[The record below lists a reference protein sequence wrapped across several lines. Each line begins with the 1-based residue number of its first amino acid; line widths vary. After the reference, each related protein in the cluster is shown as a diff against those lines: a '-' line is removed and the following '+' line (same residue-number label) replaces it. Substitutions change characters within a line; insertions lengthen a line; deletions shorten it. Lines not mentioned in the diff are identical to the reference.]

1 MKVYVDKIPEH
12 PKDCFFSQFEE
23 GKTAKEDV
31 YKCQITRKICPY
43 YKEGWTKTC
52 PCLIEHKD
60 SFNGCYTSISSCLD
74 GLSSSSRLS
83 NYSNK
88 PTTLEF

>member
-1 MKVYVDKIPEH
+1 MKIYVDKIPEH
-12 PKDCFFSQFEE
+12 PKDCFFSQFEA

-60 SFNGCYTSISSCLD
+60 SFTPVYSSITN
-74 GLSSSSRLS
+74 GLSNCSGLS
-83 NYSNK
+83 NYSNYSNG

>member
-1 MKVYVDKIPEH
+1 MKIYVDKIPEH

-23 GKTAKEDV
+23 GKAAKEDV
-31 YKCQITRKICPY
+31 YKCKITRKICPY

-60 SFNGCYTSISSCLD
+60 SSNGYYTSSSD
-74 GLSSSSRLS
+74 SALSVWS
-83 NYSNK
+83 NS
-88 PTTLEF
+88 TSLTS

>member
-1 MKVYVDKIPEH
+1 MKIYIDKIPEH

-23 GKTAKEDV
+23 GKTTKEDV
-31 YKCQITRKICPY
+31 YKCKITRKICPY

-60 SFNGCYTSISSCLD
+60 SLNNYYTSGIGST
-74 GLSSSSRLS
+74 
-83 NYSNK
+83 
-88 PTTLEF
+88 PTDWSLNTSLTN